1 MVSRQLPN
9 YFLHF
14 IKLHLLYSVLSI
26 NWGSFT
32 LFNLRKSNLN
42 QVDSERKISPSN

>member
-9 YFLHF
+9 YFFNF
-14 IKLHLLYSVLSI
+14 IKPHLPYSVLSI

-32 LFNLRKSNLN
+32 LFNLRKSYLN
-42 QVDSERKISPSN
+42 QVDSEKNLSF